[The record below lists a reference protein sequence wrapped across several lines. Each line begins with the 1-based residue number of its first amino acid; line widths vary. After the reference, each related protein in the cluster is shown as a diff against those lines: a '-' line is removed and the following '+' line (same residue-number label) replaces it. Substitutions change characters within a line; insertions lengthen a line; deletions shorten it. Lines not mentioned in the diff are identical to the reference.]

1 MQFPTSELGA
11 PCSHVFDRILSQNDS
26 LNLVFFR
33 MCRAHFVYYLTIS
46 RQMQGDDKLIFTEF
60 NMKPEGP

>member
-46 RQMQGDDKLIFTEF
+46 RQMQGDIY
-60 NMKPEGP
+60 